1 MRGADRAIG
10 VCDRVREVLPEL
22 LAISRQL
29 AVRRRHG
36 QRPAT
41 VRTQLFTR
49 MFPRCGIPEPFR
61 DWNGYA
67 GFIEFLKDV
76 NSVVESTQLWWS
88 VRPHHSYGT
97 VEVRICD
104 AQPTAEGS
112 TALAGLIT
120 ACVAQAAR
128 DYDEGVPFTPRL
140 GRELEENFWRAIRFG
155 LDGKL
160 IDFDARTEYPA
171 AEVADRLLAWT
182 APVRAELGIEPQFA
196 ERNVAQNLRDQLAA
210 GQGVHEVFAAT
221 VEETQASFGRSGAT
235 RRTAFRP
242 VCWLD
247 WPTLPGERS
256 ALGAEA
262 MVKFTRIAPY
272 GSSNST

>member
-1 MRGADRAIG
+1 VDGRDSG
-10 VCDRVREVLPEL
+10 
-22 LAISRQL
+22 LAT
-29 AVRRRHG
+29 A
-36 QRPAT
+36 
-41 VRTQLFTR
+41 RTQLFTR
-49 MFPRCGIPEPFR
+49 MFPRCGIPEPFV
-61 DWNGYA
+61 DWAGYA
-67 GFIEFLKDV
+67 GFVDFLKDV

-160 IDFDARTEYPA
+160 IDFEARAEYPA
-171 AEVADRLLAWT
+171 AETADRLLEWT
-182 APVRAELGIEPQFA
+182 APVRSELGIEPQLA
-196 ERNVAQNLRDQLAA
+196 ERNVTQTLRDQVSS
-210 GQGVHEVFAAT
+210 GQSIHEVFAAT
-221 VEETQASFGRSGAT
+221 VGQTQASYGRSGSPELPHFG
-235 RRTAFRP
+235 RTA
-242 VCWLD
+242 
-247 WPTLPGERS
+247 G
-256 ALGAEA
+256 
-262 MVKFTRIAPY
+262 
-272 GSSNST
+272 